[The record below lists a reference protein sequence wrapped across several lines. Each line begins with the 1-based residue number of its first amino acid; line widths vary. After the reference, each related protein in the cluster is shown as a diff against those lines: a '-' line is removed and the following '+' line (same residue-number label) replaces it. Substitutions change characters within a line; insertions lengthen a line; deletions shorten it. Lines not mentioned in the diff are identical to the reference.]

1 MRQLVLYIHG
11 KGGNAME
18 ADHYKTLFA
27 GYDVVGLDYHADNPW
42 EAINEFKEFFHG
54 YRKGHDSIILIAN
67 SIGAYFSMC
76 AFNHEQID
84 KAFFISPIVDMEKV
98 ILDMMGW
105 RI

>member
-27 GYDVVGLDYHADNPW
+27 GYDVVGLDYHADNP
-42 EAINEFKEFFHG
+42 
-54 YRKGHDSIILIAN
+54 
-67 SIGAYFSMC
+67 
-76 AFNHEQID
+76 
-84 KAFFISPIVDMEKV
+84 FFISPIVDMEKL

-105 RI
+105 ADITEEKLREKQLITTGFGETLYAI

>member
-42 EAINEFKEFFHG
+42 EAINEFNCVT
-54 YRKGHDSIILIAN
+54 DTIIC
-67 SIGAYFSMC
+67 C
-76 AFNHEQID
+76 AE
-84 KAFFISPIVDMEKV
+84 
-98 ILDMMGW
+98 
-105 RI
+105 

>member
-42 EAINEFKEFFHG
+42 DA
-54 YRKGHDSIILIAN
+54 S
-67 SIGAYFSMC
+67 
-76 AFNHEQID
+76 
-84 KAFFISPIVDMEKV
+84 
-98 ILDMMGW
+98 
-105 RI
+105 